1 MVLRWLAGVAGVVVI
16 VGIAQALI
24 GELLVPRPVSS
35 PFVRVTRLVTQL
47 VITTVAR
54 TGWSFGRQH
63 RFLSALG
70 PLIVVATLLIAV
82 AGFLLGFSL
91 LVYAVTGTSISS
103 AALQAGSGLMTL
115 GIIDE
120 NGGPLLIGIVLL
132 AAFTGMVIIAV
143 LVGYLIFLFTD
154 YTDRE
159 TGVTKSSVMSG
170 EPAWGAEL
178 LCRRRLADVGTL
190 DPVGDG
196 WIDWVCSVRVAQTMY
211 PILAYFRSSGPM
223 RSWVT
228 TLIARMDAA
237 ALELT
242 VARHHRPG
250 DLTSL
255 LAEGSQTLAVMRVLM
270 ENGRA
275 VITSDDL
282 EQPTPGH
289 LTGSRGS
296 ALYRA
301 IRTDGQ
307 VTRQHRLREDPA
319 TGPST
324 LTREEFDHAVGQ
336 MRIVGIPLVEDLDE
350 AWHRFRWLRGEYES
364 DAYRVASRIQAPP
377 APWTGSRRRP
387 LETVWPTSCADLYQ
401 ASRT

>member
-1 MVLRWLAGVAGVVVI
+1 MVLRWLAAGAGVVVI
-16 VGIAQALI
+16 LAIAQALI

-35 PFVRVTRLVTQL
+35 LFIRVTRRTTQAA
-47 VITTVAR
+47 ITVVAS
-54 TGWSFGRQH
+54 TGWSFVRQH

-70 PLIVVATLLIAV
+70 PLVVVATLFSAV
-82 AGFLLGFSL
+82 VGFLIGFSL
-91 LVYAVTGTSISS
+91 LIYAVTGVS
-103 AALQAGSGLMTL
+103 AGSAVLQAGSGLMTL
-115 GIIDE
+115 GIVDE

-132 AAFTGMVIIAV
+132 SAFTGMVIIAV

-178 LCRRRLADVGTL
+178 LCRRQLADAGPL
-190 DPVGDG
+190 DPAGDG

-211 PILAYFRSSGPM
+211 PILAYFRSSGAM

-242 VARHHRPG
+242 VAQHHRAG
-250 DLTSL
+250 DLTSM

-270 ENGRA
+270 EKRSA
-275 VITSDDL
+275 VDSSDKL
-282 EQPTPGH
+282 ESPSPGH
-289 LTGSRGS
+289 QTGSGAS

-307 VTRQHRLREDPA
+307 VTRQHRLREDP
-319 TGPST
+319 TPGPST
-324 LTREEFDHAVGQ
+324 LTRAEFDHAVDQ
-336 MRIVGIPLVEDLDE
+336 MRIVGIALVDDLDE
-350 AWHRFRWLRGEYES
+350 AWERFRWLRGEYES
-364 DAYRVASRIQAPP
+364 DAYRVTDRVQAPP
-377 APWTGSRRRP
+377 APWTGPRRRP
-387 LETVWPTSCADLYQ
+387 LPTVWPTSAADLYRS
-401 ASRT
+401 SRT